1 MRYSVIVPVNNE
13 EGNIS
18 QLDKEIKA
26 VMDKLDS
33 YEIIYINDGST
44 DNSLNELKKLKR
56 AKRCNYNSNTKI

>member
-26 VMDKLDS
+26 GVISGPLAGILFRLLSIHVD
-33 YEIIYINDGST
+33 IITLLQYLRNWG
-44 DNSLNELKKLKR
+44 N
-56 AKRCNYNSNTKI
+56 A